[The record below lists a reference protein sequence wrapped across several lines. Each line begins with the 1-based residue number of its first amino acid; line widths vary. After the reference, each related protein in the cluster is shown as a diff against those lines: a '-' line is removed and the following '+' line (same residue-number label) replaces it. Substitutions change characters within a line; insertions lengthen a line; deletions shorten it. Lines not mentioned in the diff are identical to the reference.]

1 MRAKSFT
8 RLPKPRRINAM
19 RLSPSTNTDSHQQIR
34 LLLPWYVNQTLP
46 QEERHRVENH
56 VRICLICRRELHGLE
71 KLAKTVTETGDFE
84 GDAEASFAALRSKLP
99 PRGIDKPPP
108 SSAAETAIFHKS
120 LNFARPSAARF
131 AMAASLLLALIPTL
145 LYVLRTNTTGAYYT
159 LSAAKPESADS
170 QEVRVVFAQSLSHAE
185 IDALL
190 ASIHSRRIDGPNS
203 LGALT
208 IRLDNGQDGRQRMQD
223 AIAFLRSRQ
232 EVLLAEP
239 VAQP

>member
-19 RLSPSTNTDSHQQIR
+19 ILSPSTNTDSHQQIR

-46 QEERHRVENH
+46 HEERHRVENH

-71 KLAKTVTETGDFE
+71 KLAKTVTEAGDFE
-84 GDAEASFAALRSKLP
+84 GDAEASFVALLSKLP
-99 PRGIDKPPP
+99 PRGIDKPLP
-108 SSAAETAIFHKS
+108 SAAAETAAFNRSMK
-120 LNFARPSAARF
+120 FARSSAARF
-131 AMAASLLLALIPTL
+131 AMAASLLLALIPAL
-145 LYVLRTNTTGAYYT
+145 LYVMRTNTTGAYYT
-159 LSAAKPESADS
+159 LSAAKPESAEGR
-170 QEVRVVFAQSLSHAE
+170 EVRVVFTQSLSHAE

-190 ASIHSRRIDGPNS
+190 ASIHGRRIDGPNS
-203 LGALT
+203 LGAFT
-208 IRLDNGQDGRQRMQD
+208 VRLDNGQNGRKLTQD